1 MYRGGVCAG
10 DAALPLGI
18 IPNAIQCYTI
28 LMATDRDMA
37 QAAKRFAAEWKD
49 KGYEKGES
57 QRFWIELLGE
67 VFGVDN
73 PAQYITFEDQVK
85 LDTSTGFIDGYI
97 AATKVMIEQKS
108 INKNL
113 RDGILQS
120 DGSLLTPFQQARRY
134 ITNLPLSRHPRW
146 VVTSNFKSFLIYD
159 MEKPHGDPAEVLL
172 EDLPREYYR
181 LQFLVN
187 QKSEHI
193 AREEELSFKAGKIV
207 GEIYDAFA
215 KEYADLSRPES
226 QRALNELCV
235 RLVFCLYAEDA
246 GLFGARS
253 KFHDYLA
260 NFTDPNHMRKALI
273 ELFRM
278 LDTPEERRDRYDTS
292 ELNTFPYVNGG
303 LFSNE
308 QLEIPSF
315 TPEISALILEKAS
328 DSFDWSEISPTIFG
342 AVFES
347 TLNPETRRKGGMHYT
362 SIENIHKVID
372 PLFLDSLKAEFADIK
387 TIKTTG
393 NINTKSHQ
401 EKITKLNA
409 FQDKLANL
417 TFFDPACGSGNFLT
431 ETFLSLR
438 RLENQVIQERTQ
450 EGQMS
455 LDTGDLIK
463 VSIQQFYGIEIND
476 FAVTVAKTAL
486 WIAESQML
494 AQTAEIIHTNLD
506 FLPLK
511 SYTNITEGNALRIEW
526 RDVVPEN
533 LSYIIGN
540 PPFIGQ
546 TLQTREQKLDMI
558 ELLVDESGKSLN
570 FAGKVDYVAG
580 WFWKSSVLIQ
590 NSKTQCA
597 LVSTNSICQG
607 EQVSSVLKTLF
618 EKFNIHIDFAYKTF
632 KWNNEADSRDQAAVH
647 VVIVGFSRFDSG
659 RQKKIFEGDNFQVV
673 SQISPYLTEGHP
685 VFIENRNDPI
695 SKVPRMIFGNMP
707 RDGGHFIMSA
717 EEREE
722 VLLKEPEI
730 AQFIKPYIGA
740 AEFINNKVRY
750 CLWLTEISPN
760 ELRKS
765 QFIMNRIAKV
775 RDFRQASK
783 ASSTRDFAKTPT
795 VFAQLAQ
802 PDTDYLLVP
811 SVSSENRRYIPI
823 GFMPKDVISSNANL
837 LVPNATLYEFGVLT
851 SNVHMAWMRTVAGR
865 LEMRYRYSAKIVYNN
880 FPWPTVTPEQRAEI
894 ERTAQGILDAR
905 AQFAGSSLAD
915 LYDELTMPSALRK
928 AHQANDRAVMKAYG
942 MNISTTTES
951 SCVEALFAMYE
962 ELTKGA

>member
-1 MYRGGVCAG
+1 
-10 DAALPLGI
+10 
-18 IPNAIQCYTI
+18 
-28 LMATDRDMA
+28 MA

-372 PLFLDSLKAEFADIK
+372 PLFLDSLKAEFADIQS
-387 TIKTTG
+387 IKTTG

-401 EKITKLNA
+401 EKIAKLNA
-409 FQDKLANL
+409 FQGKLANL

-526 RDVVPEN
+526 RDVVSEN

-540 PPFIGQ
+540 PPFLGARIMSKD
-546 TLQTREQKLDMI
+546 QKSD
-558 ELLVDESGKSLN
+558 LVEVFANRKNSGNL
-570 FAGKVDYVAG
+570 DYVAG
-580 WFWKSSVLIQ
+580 WFLKSAELIKDR
-590 NSKTQCA
+590 KTEAA

-607 EQVSSVLKTLF
+607 EQASVLWKTLF
-618 EKFNIHIDFAYKTF
+618 EEFDVKINFAHRTF
-632 KWNNEADSRDQAAVH
+632 KWSNEADAKDQAAVH
-647 VVIVGFSRFDSG
+647 VVVVGFAGFERSN
-659 RQKKIFEGDNFQVV
+659 KLIFEGDTMQKATVING
-673 SQISPYLTEGHP
+673 YL
-685 VFIENRNDPI
+685 VAAKSVAIESRQKPLGNIPEMGIGNKPI
-695 SKVPRMIFGNMP
+695 
-707 RDGGHFIMSA
+707 DGGLYLFTKDEMEIFISN
-717 EEREE
+717 
-722 VLLKEPEI
+722 EPSSKKL
-730 AQFIKPYIGA
+730 FRKWLGA
-740 AEFINNKVRY
+740 REFIHGDMRF
-750 CLWLTEISPN
+750 CLWLGDTAPN
-760 ELRKS
+760 ELRK
-765 QFIMNRIAKV
+765 MPRVMERIAKV
-775 RDFRQASK
+775 RQYRLASPSAGTRK
-783 ASSTRDFAKTPT
+783 IADSPTHFHVENMPSST
-795 VFAQLAQ
+795 
-802 PDTDYLLVP
+802 YLVIP
-811 SVSSENRRYIPI
+811 RVSSENRRYIPI
-823 GFMPKDVISSNANL
+823 GFELPSALASDSNL
-837 LVPNATLYEFGVLT
+837 IVPNATLYEFGVLT

-905 AQFAGSSLAD
+905 AQFADSSLAD

-962 ELTKGA
+962 GLTKGA